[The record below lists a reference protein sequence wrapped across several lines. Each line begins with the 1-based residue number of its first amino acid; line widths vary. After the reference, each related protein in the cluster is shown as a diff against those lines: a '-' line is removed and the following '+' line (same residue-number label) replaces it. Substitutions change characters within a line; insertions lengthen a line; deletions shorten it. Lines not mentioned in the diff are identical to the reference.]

1 MSNQTIEDKIKHY
14 WNTQPCNVK
23 HGTSPVGTKEF
34 FEEVTAKRFRS
45 EPHNI
50 DFGQYHA
57 YRGRRV
63 LEIGC
68 GIGTDAEQFARHGA
82 IYTGIDLSDESLEL
96 CKKRFEIFGLQGTLL
111 NVDMCDPGAMTNL
124 GKFDLVYSFG
134 VIHHFPNIDQIIAN
148 IYNVTEH
155 HGEFKFMVYAK
166 NSWKYAMIRKGLDQF
181 EAQADCPYAQAF
193 TDTEIEQ
200 LLYNKFDI
208 ERIRQAHCFM
218 YNVDKY
224 KQGKFEL
231 EPWFAEMPEV
241 MREAVKEYLGWH
253 MLVKAR
259 KI

>member
-1 MSNQTIEDKIKHY
+1 MSQKNLEDKIKRY

-82 IYTGIDLSDESLEL
+82 IYTGIDLSDESLGL
-96 CKKRFEIFGLQGTLL
+96 CQKRFDVFGLQGTLL
-111 NVDMCDPGAMTNL
+111 NIDMCDPGAMTNL

-148 IYNVTEH
+148 IHSVTEDN
-155 HGEFKFMVYAK
+155 GEFKFMVYAK

-181 EAQADCPYAQAF
+181 EAQSDCPYAQAF
-193 TDTEIEQ
+193 TNTEIEQ
-200 LLYNKFDI
+200 LLHNKFDI

-241 MREAVKEYLGWH
+241 MRDAVKEYLGWH
-253 MLVKAR
+253 LLVKAR